1 MQRLVDIVAP
11 SNVRCALG
19 RTTVPEMRIRA
30 ARSHTRLARTLQ
42 LARATLISD
51 SDLRAAPLSACDIT
65 ASLLLERTRC
75 RFSCS
80 RVSPTGP
87 AVDEIDMTKA
97 DKNKQSLYFS
107 NTLLEELRAEASR
120 LERSLSWVV
129 QQCVKRGLLELRSR
143 PDAAGGKSK
152 SNP

>member
-1 MQRLVDIVAP
+1 
-11 SNVRCALG
+11 
-19 RTTVPEMRIRA
+19 
-30 ARSHTRLARTLQ
+30 
-42 LARATLISD
+42 
-51 SDLRAAPLSACDIT
+51 
-65 ASLLLERTRC
+65 
-75 RFSCS
+75 
-80 RVSPTGP
+80 
-87 AVDEIDMTKA
+87 MTKA